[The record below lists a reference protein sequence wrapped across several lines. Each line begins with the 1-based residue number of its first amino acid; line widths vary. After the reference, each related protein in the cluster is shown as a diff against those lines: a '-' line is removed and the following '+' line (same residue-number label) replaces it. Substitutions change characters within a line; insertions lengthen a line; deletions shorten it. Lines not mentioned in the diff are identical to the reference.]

1 MTQPPFPPQ
10 QPSPYGPAGQGGAPP
25 QAAPAPRTAAPQATS
40 GGTGYPQS
48 TYPSGD
54 SGIGGGYAS
63 GPAPTTPST
72 PRKSRAGIWVALGC
86 LVLLVGGL
94 VLGGGGVGIWLLTRE
109 DTTTTTSAPPSD
121 PEEERVTQGD
131 EDSVSVLVVDTGSFD
146 SLEIDGETYY
156 PASGS
161 FVGVSLDLTN
171 HNTTDIGLD
180 GEAFQM
186 VGDDGSTYPIY
197 YGSFST
203 SGPWIAPGETA
214 EADLYADIPAG
225 VSIEAVTYTD
235 AVATGGEP
243 AEIPLD

>member
-10 QPSPYGPAGQGGAPP
+10 HPSPYGPAGQGGV
-25 QAAPAPRTAAPQATS
+25 
-40 GGTGYPQS
+40 
-48 TYPSGD
+48 
-54 SGIGGGYAS
+54 YAS
-63 GPAPTTPST
+63 GPAGTTPAT
-72 PRKSRAGIWVALGC
+72 PRKSRTGIWVALGC
-86 LVLLVGGL
+86 LVLLVGAL

-121 PEEERVTQGD
+121 PEEEPVTQGD
-131 EDSVSVLVVDTGSFD
+131 KDSVSVLVVDTGSFD

>member
-121 PEEERVTQGD
+121 PEEEPVAQGD

-171 HNTTDIGLD
+171 HNATDIGLD

-203 SGPWIAPGETA
+203 SGPWIDPGETA
-214 EADLYADIPAG
+214 GADLYADVPAG
-225 VSIEAVTYTD
+225 VSIVSVTYTD